1 MNLIERVKNI
11 LVTPKT
17 EWDVINGET
26 ATPMSLLTSYVI
38 PLALIPAIASFIGWG
53 LIGVSYF
60 GVKIGGMGFGI
71 AMAVQSF
78 VGAIISF
85 YVSSYIID
93 ALAPTFKSEKDINK
107 SAQLVAYASTAAW
120 VAGIFNILPALAI
133 LGILGLYS
141 IYLFY
146 VGLPKLK
153 KTPQD
158 QVVPYMLVSA
168 LVLIVISLVIGFI
181 LTRVIYGVVGN
192 PYATATVNNLN
203 DLFK

>member
-17 EWDVINGET
+17 EWDVINGES
-26 ATPMSLLTSYVI
+26 ATPQSLLTSYVI
-38 PLALIPAIASFIGWG
+38 PMALIPAIASFIGMG
-53 LIGVSYF
+53 LIGVSF
-60 GVKIGGMGFGI
+60 LGVKVGGIKFGLALAI
-71 AMAVQSF
+71 QSF
-78 VGAIISF
+78 VGAIIGF
-85 YVSSYIID
+85 YICSYVVD
-93 ALAPTFKSEKDINK
+93 MLAPTFKSEKDINK
-107 SAQLVAYASTAAW
+107 SAQLVAYASTASW
-120 VAGIFNILPALAI
+120 VAGIFNILPALSILAI
-133 LGILGLYS
+133 VGLYG

-168 LVLIVISLVIGFI
+168 LVLIVVYMVVGFI
-181 LTRVIYGVVGN
+181 LTRVVYAIIGN
-192 PYATATVNNLN
+192 PYTTATVTNLN

>member
-17 EWDVINGET
+17 EWDVINGES
-26 ATPMSLLTSYVI
+26 ATPSSLLTSYVI
-38 PLALIPAIASFIGWG
+38 PMALIPAIASFIGWG
-53 LIGVSYF
+53 LIGVSF
-60 GVKIGGMGFGI
+60 LGIKIGGISYGL
-71 AMAVQSF
+71 AMAVQTF

-85 YVSSYIID
+85 YISSYIID

-107 SAQLVAYASTAAW
+107 SAQLVAYASTASW
-120 VAGIFNILPALAI
+120 VAGVFNILPALAI
-133 LGILGLYS
+133 LGIVGLYS

-168 LVLIVISLVIGFI
+168 LVLIVIYMVVGFI
-181 LTRVIYGVVGN
+181 LTRVVYAVIGN

>member
-1 MNLIERVKNI
+1 MNLIERVKSI

-26 ATPMSLLTSYVI
+26 ATPPSLLTGYVI

-60 GVKIGGMGFGI
+60 GIKIGGISYGL
-71 AMAVQSF
+71 AMAVQAF
-78 VGAIISF
+78 VGAVISF
-85 YVSSYIID
+85 YISSYIID

-107 SAQLVAYASTAAW
+107 SAQLVAYASTASW
-120 VAGIFNILPALAI
+120 VAGVFNILPALSI

-141 IYLFY
+141 VYLFY

-168 LVLIVISLVIGFI
+168 LVLIVIYFVVGFI
-181 LTRVIYGVVGN
+181 LTRIIYAFIGN
-192 PYATATVNNLN
+192 PYATATVNSIN